1 MGVILDALHR
11 LQKIE
16 RKLNKHRSKAATYRR
31 KIEQGKQ
38 LIDANQA
45 EYDAHLKAVRQCQVG
60 IDAADL
66 DIKTREES
74 MAKHRVALNS
84 AKTNKDY
91 AAILTALNTEKA
103 DTSKYESRVLELM
116 AEKDE
121 LLSKSK
127 TFEDEREKLLAR
139 LEKRKKDLDDYL
151 ARTRE
156 ELESLEKERAAA
168 AADIPPSALA
178 AFERV
183 ASKHEGEAM
192 AEILRIGSRGDD
204 HICEGC
210 NMSVTLE
217 VVNKLRSLDDLVLC
231 NTCGRIL
238 FHAHEGASA

>member
-11 LQKIE
+11 LQEIE
-16 RKLNKHRSKAATYRR
+16 RNLNRLRSKTDSYRR
-31 KIEQGKQ
+31 KIAQGQ
-38 LIDANQA
+38 QQIAANQA
-45 EYDAHLKAVRQCQVG
+45 AYNAHLNSVRRCQMG

-74 MAKHRVALNS
+74 MAKHRQALNA

-103 DTSKYESRVLELM
+103 DTSKFESRVLELM
-116 AEKDE
+116 AEKDD
-121 LLSKSK
+121 LLAQSKV
-127 TFEDEREKLLAR
+127 FEEENKKLQTRLTKREK
-139 LEKRKKDLDDYL
+139 DLKDYL
-151 ARTRE
+151 ERTRE
-156 ELESLEKERAAA
+156 DLESLEKARAEAA
-168 AADIPPSALA
+168 GEIAPSALA

-183 ASKHEGEAM
+183 AAKHDGEAM

-238 FHAHEGASA
+238 FHARENASA

>member
-11 LQKIE
+11 LQEIE
-16 RKLNKHRSKAATYRR
+16 RDLSRLRAKSDTYRR
-31 KIEQGKQ
+31 KIAQGQ
-38 LIDANQA
+38 QQIAANQA
-45 EYDAHLKAVRQCQVG
+45 AHDAHLESVRRCQVG
-60 IDAADL
+60 IDSADL

-74 MAKHRVALNS
+74 MAKHRLALNA

-103 DTSKYESRVLELM
+103 DTSKFESRVLELM

-121 LLSKSK
+121 LLAQSKV
-127 TFEDEREKLLAR
+127 FEAENEKLQKRLAKREKDLANY
-139 LEKRKKDLDDYL
+139 LEK
-151 ARTRE
+151 TRDE
-156 ELESLEKERAAA
+156 MTSLEKSRDEAASGIA
-168 AADIPPSALA
+168 PSALA

-183 ASKHEGEAM
+183 ASKHDGEAM
-192 AEILRIGSRGDD
+192 AEILRVGSRGDD

-238 FHAHEGASA
+238 FHARENASA

>member
-11 LQKIE
+11 LQEIE
-16 RKLNKHRSKAATYRR
+16 RDLSRLRSKTDGYRR
-31 KIEQGKQ
+31 KIAQGQ
-38 LIDANQA
+38 QQVAANQA
-45 EYDAHLKAVRQCQVG
+45 AHDAHLKSVQQCQIG

-74 MAKHRVALNS
+74 MAKHRVALNA

-103 DTSKYESRVLELM
+103 DTSKFESRVLELM
-116 AEKDE
+116 AEKDD
-121 LLSKSK
+121 LLEKSK
-127 TFEDEREKLLAR
+127 AFEEENEKLQRRLAKREKDLNDYLEKTREDMDR
-139 LEKRKKDLDDYL
+139 LEK
-151 ARTRE
+151 ARE
-156 ELESLEKERAAA
+156 EAASGIA
-168 AADIPPSALA
+168 PSALA

-183 ASKHEGEAM
+183 AAKHEGEAM
-192 AEILRIGSRGDD
+192 AEILRVGSRGDE

-217 VVNKLRSLDDLVLC
+217 VVNKLRSVDELVLC

-238 FHAHEGASA
+238 FQAHENASA